1 MNVRF
6 PLYAK
11 ILLWFFL
18 NLLLLAAGSYVC
30 FRLQFHVGLDSL
42 LAGQAGERI
51 TRLSDV
57 IAHEFGE
64 AAPSER
70 TRILQKFSD
79 SYGLRF
85 FLFRPDGVQ
94 VAGETVILP
103 AKVSARLAEF
113 GPHPGP
119 RGPGSAGRR
128 PGPEGAGIEP
138 LPPGSTESE
147 RERPDPLRNRPQQ
160 AGTEVP
166 PPALE
171 GGAVPGAET
180 AGGPPRGSRQ
190 VPKFMERTTDPV
202 RYWVG
207 IRLAPREF
215 GRPDGGAPWLLA
227 MSDTLGGGG
236 LFFDFRPW
244 LAIGAGAVLLSLL
257 FWLPLVRGITRAV
270 SQITSATEKVA
281 GGHFEVRVPA
291 VRRDELGRLGQ
302 AINLMAARLAE
313 FVKGQ
318 KRFLGDVAH
327 ELCSPMARL
336 QVALGILEQRVG
348 EPEQSYVADMR
359 EEIEHMTNLVNELLS
374 FSKAALGASTIK
386 LQPVPVRAVAEKTVD
401 REGADSAAIRL
412 DVAEDLCVL
421 ADPELLAR
429 SLSNLLR
436 NAIRYAGQAGP
447 ITIAAHADGSDVLV
461 RIADCGPGVPEAE
474 LTRIFDPFYRVDIS
488 REAATGGV
496 GLGLSIV
503 KTCIE
508 SCHGTVTCRNRQPSG
523 LEVIIRLPAA
533 MPVAD
538 ASK

>member
-1 MNVRF
+1 MRVRF

-18 NLLLLAAGSYVC
+18 NLMLLAAGSYVC

-79 SYGLRF
+79 SYGMRF

-94 VAGETVILP
+94 IAGETVTLP

-113 GPHPGP
+113 GPRP
-119 RGPGSAGRR
+119 GRR
-128 PGPEGAGIEP
+128 GAGIEP
-138 LPPGSTESE
+138 PPPGAPESE
-147 RERPDPLRNRPQQ
+147 RERPGPPRNRPDG
-160 AGTEVP
+160 AGPEGP

-171 GGAVPGAET
+171 GGAPPGPQA
-180 AGGPPRGSRQ
+180 AGGPPRPARQ
-190 VPKFMERTTDPV
+190 APKFMERTTNPV

-207 IRLAPREF
+207 IRLAPRDPA
-215 GRPDGGAPWLLA
+215 RPDGAPPWLLA

-257 FWLPLVRGITRAV
+257 FWLPLVRGITRAI
-270 SQITSATEKVA
+270 SQITRATEQVA
-281 GGHFEVRVPA
+281 GGHFEARVPA
-291 VRRDELGRLGQ
+291 VRRDELGNLGQ
-302 AINLMAARLAE
+302 AINVMAVRLADY
-313 FVKGQ
+313 VKGQ
-318 KRFLGDVAH
+318 RRFLGDAAH
-327 ELCSPMARL
+327 ELCSPIARI

-348 EPEQSYVADMR
+348 EREQSYVADMR

-386 LQPVPVRAVAEKTVD
+386 LQAVPVRAVAEKAVS
-401 REGADSAAIRL
+401 REAADAAEIRL
-412 DVAEDLCVL
+412 DVADDLCVL

-447 ITIAAHADGSDVLV
+447 ITIAAHADGGDVLV
-461 RIADCGPGVPEAE
+461 SMADCGPGVPEAE

-508 SCHGTVTCRNRQPSG
+508 SCRGTVTCRNRQPSG
-523 LEVIIRLPAA
+523 LEVTIRLPAA
-533 MPVAD
+533 KA
-538 ASK
+538 AELSAT